1 MQKLFNSFY
10 NQFNDLIKSTN
21 LENKKINKFVKKYIL
36 QKIFSIKYSYSTRY
50 MEYEDNS
57 PFRWTKSVFRK
68 SFAEM
73 NAKAAKL
80 PLIESKKNIFCLWT

>member
-36 QKIFSIKYSYSTRY
+36 QKFFLSNILIQQDIDMAFRLNRFSENPLLKI
-50 MEYEDNS
+50 
-57 PFRWTKSVFRK
+57 VL
-68 SFAEM
+68 
-73 NAKAAKL
+73 KL
-80 PLIESKKNIFCLWT
+80 QNYL

>member
-36 QKIFSIKYSYSTRY
+36 QKFFLSNI
-50 MEYEDNS
+50 
-57 PFRWTKSVFRK
+57 
-68 SFAEM
+68 
-73 NAKAAKL
+73 
-80 PLIESKKNIFCLWT
+80 LIQQDIWNMRIIHL